1 MVVDTSVVVAILL
14 EEEDADTY
22 LEILDAEY
30 DLLISAAAVV
40 EATAVLLRR
49 GGIGAVSDLNEFLD
63 RAEIEIVAVSE
74 GQARI
79 AQRAYITYGKGR
91 HAASLNFGDCFA
103 YALAKEMGE
112 KLLFKGNDFFQ
123 TDIAAVLSP

>member
-49 GGIGAVSDLNEFLD
+49 GGIGDVSDLNEFLD